1 MMPVALGER
10 ETKRQIVLYSLLL
23 IAVTLILFST
33 EAMGYLYLAAAL
45 SLGAGFLYLAI
56 RVLRDETKRWAR
68 TLFWYSNCY
77 LAVLFALMVLDRV
90 IA

>member
-1 MMPVALGER
+1 MG
-10 ETKRQIVLYSLLL
+10 VLYLVS
-23 IAVTLILFST
+23 A
-33 EAMGYLYLAAAL
+33 LA
-45 SLGAGFLYLAI
+45 LGAGFLYIAI

-77 LAVLFALMVLDRV
+77 LALIFAVMVIDRV